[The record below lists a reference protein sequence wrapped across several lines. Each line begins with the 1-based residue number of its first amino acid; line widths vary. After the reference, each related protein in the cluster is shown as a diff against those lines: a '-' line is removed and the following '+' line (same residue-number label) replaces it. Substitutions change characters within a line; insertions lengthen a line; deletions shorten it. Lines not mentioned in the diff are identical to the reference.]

1 MSRGAGLGAAFDGL
15 RRARVHGIAVA
26 LLVTSALGLMGC
38 ATLQQIAA
46 LRSVTFAFTHVSDVR
61 VAGVRVENAASFSR
75 LSLADGAKLAT
86 AVATQDVP
94 LELVAHVA
102 ATNPRENTVRASM
115 VGLDW
120 QFFVEERRMLS
131 GELSRI
137 VAIDPGATEDVPLP
151 VRFDLLSLA
160 GGGARDL
167 YDLAV
172 AIAGYGT
179 VRKELR
185 LELVPTIETP
195 MGAMRFPAPIVVR
208 RQPPPR

>member
-1 MSRGAGLGAAFDGL
+1 VNRGAGPGAGSSGL
-15 RRARVHGIAVA
+15 RAAGLHAGILGLLVACA
-26 LLVTSALGLMGC
+26 LLLAGC

-61 VAGVRVENAASFSR
+61 VAGVRIENATSFSR

-120 QFFVEERRMLS
+120 RFFVAERRMLS

-137 VAIDPGATEDVPLP
+137 VGIDPGATADVPLP
-151 VRFDLLSLA
+151 VRFDLLSLS

-179 VRKELR
+179 VQKELR